1 MTEFILRKPKV
12 VFDVECNPNCFHIGF
27 KALESKKVIQI
38 EIYGEHESYSK
49 EEIKKIRKLMGSYTV
64 MGFNSANYDIP
75 MIKKAIDGATCKEL
89 FEMSREIIEKNIP
102 GWRATKHFDLP
113 SLRCTHIDLSQPAP
127 GVMISL
133 KKYGA
138 RLHSQKLQDLPYAY
152 DKHLTPEEHEENKK
166 YNINDLD
173 TTIDLYNDIEKA
185 IDLRYTMSDKY
196 KIDLMS
202 LGDAQIAEKVVIAE
216 LLKKDIQITAFK
228 PPKDYVIKYTPP
240 ECISF
245 KTELLQNLFEDI
257 KKEEFLLHEKT
268 KNILLPKWLSKP
280 MLINDTKF
288 KVGIG
293 GLHSQEKCLVAL
305 SDKDYVIKNCDVAS
319 YYPSM
324 IVEYEFY
331 PKNIGKIFLE
341 IYAAIKDT
349 RLKAKA
355 EGDKETS
362 ESLKLVLNGTFGK
375 FGSKWAKI
383 FAPELLL
390 HVTLTG
396 QLLLLQLI
404 EEMDLAGVEILS
416 SNTDG
421 IEYKILRSREAEI
434 ETMINEW
441 STLTGMTME
450 HGTYKALY
458 ARDVNNYVAIYDKEP
473 KAKGAYSKA
482 DIRKDSEFQIVYTAI
497 RDYLYAGTPIEDT
510 INNCND
516 VREFIVCKNVAGGG
530 EWRGQKLG
538 KVVRWIYSAS
548 GEAITYSKESKKGHK
563 VATSDF
569 AVPIMDLPK
578 NNEVPDYLDR
588 KYYIH
593 LAMKHL
599 GNLGVDYFDDDMLV
613 LESEEL

>member
-38 EIYGEHESYSK
+38 EIYGEHKAYSK
-49 EEIKKIRKLMGSYTV
+49 EEIKKIRKLMTSYTV
-64 MGFNSANYDIP
+64 MGFNSNAYDIP
-75 MIKKAIDGATCKEL
+75 VIKKAIDGATCKEL
-89 FEMSREIIEKNIP
+89 FEMSQKLINDRIP
-102 GWRATKHFDLP
+102 GWRCDKVFDLP
-113 SLRCTHIDLSQPAP
+113 QLRCTHIDIFQPSP
-127 GVMISL
+127 GVNISL

-138 RLHSQKLQDLPYAY
+138 RLHSQKLQDLPYEF
-152 DKHLTPEEHEENKK
+152 DKHLTLEEHEENKK

-173 TTIDLYNDIEKA
+173 TTIDLYNEIEKA
-185 IDLRYTMSDKY
+185 IELRYIMSDEY

-202 LGDAQIAEKVVIAE
+202 LGDAQIAEKVMIAE
-216 LLKKDIQITAFK
+216 LLKKGIQITAFK
-228 PPKDYVIKYTPP
+228 PAKDYVIKYKPP
-240 ECISF
+240 ECVSF

-257 KKEEFLLHEKT
+257 KKEEFVLHEKT
-268 KNILLPKWLSKP
+268 KNILLPKWLSKAIT
-280 MLINDTKF
+280 INDTKF

-305 SDKDYVIKNCDVAS
+305 SDKDYIIKNCDVAS

-324 IVEYEFY
+324 IVEFGFY
-331 PKNIGKIFLE
+331 PKNIGKVFLE
-341 IYAAIKDT
+341 IYSNIKKG
-349 RLKAKA
+349 RLEAKSN
-355 EGDKETS
+355 GNKPKS
-362 ESLKLVLNGTFGK
+362 ESLKIVLNATFGK
-375 FGSKWAKI
+375 MGSKWSKL
-383 FAPELLL
+383 FAPELML
-390 HVTLTG
+390 HITLTG

-421 IEYKILRSREAEI
+421 IEYRVLRSREAEI
-434 ETMINEW
+434 EEMIDAW
-441 STLTGMTME
+441 SNLTGMVME

-458 ARDVNNYVAIYDKEP
+458 ARDVNNYVAIYDSEP
-473 KAKGAYSKA
+473 KAKGCYSKA
-482 DIRKDSEFQIVYTAI
+482 DIKKDSEFQIVYTAI
-497 RDYLYAGTPIEDT
+497 RDYLYTGTPIEDT

-538 KVVRWIYSAS
+538 KVVRWIYSAG

-569 AVPIMDLPK
+569 AVPIMDLPE

-599 GNLGVDYFDDDMLV
+599 GNLGVDYFDDSMLV